1 MSTRRERET
10 EGGPSCGSECR
21 SALRI
26 LALGWIMPPSTNE
39 VSGTQYFLYEME
51 RCRSYTRGVELS
63 ASGFKL
69 Y

>member
-10 EGGPSCGSECR
+10 EGGPSCGSEYR

-26 LALGWIMPPSTNE
+26 PALGWIMPPSTNE
-39 VSGTQYFLYEME
+39 VSGTQYFLYEKE
-51 RCRSYTRGVELS
+51 RYIRGVELS

-69 Y
+69 YC